1 MHEGTEK
8 VLTQNLLR
16 EILRLEK
23 ENLNTNDLKEAQM
36 ITKITKMIE
45 KEVK

>member
-8 VLTQNLLR
+8 NLAQNLLR

-23 ENLNTNDLKEAQM
+23 ANLNTRDLKDNQM
-36 ITKITKMIE
+36 IERITKMIE